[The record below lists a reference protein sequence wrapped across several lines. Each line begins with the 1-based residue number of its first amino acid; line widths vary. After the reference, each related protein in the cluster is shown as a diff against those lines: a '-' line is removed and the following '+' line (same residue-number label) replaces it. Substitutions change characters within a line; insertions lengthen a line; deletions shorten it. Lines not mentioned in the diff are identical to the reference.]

1 VPDLLIP
8 DLDEAAIARLE
19 AAAEER
25 GLDLGRLIVEM
36 LDFSFGQ
43 GEAGVVE
50 EVTAMRESQP
60 KQTNDAVQDIRRLR
74 DGGDGPQEGTRA
86 A

>member
-1 VPDLLIP
+1 MPDLLIP
-8 DLDEAAIARLE
+8 DLDEAVIARLE
-19 AAAEER
+19 AVAEER
-25 GLDLGRLIVEM
+25 GLNLGNLIVEM

-50 EVTAMRESQP
+50 EIAAMRASQP
-60 KQTNDAVQDIRRLR
+60 KQAGDAVQDVRRLR